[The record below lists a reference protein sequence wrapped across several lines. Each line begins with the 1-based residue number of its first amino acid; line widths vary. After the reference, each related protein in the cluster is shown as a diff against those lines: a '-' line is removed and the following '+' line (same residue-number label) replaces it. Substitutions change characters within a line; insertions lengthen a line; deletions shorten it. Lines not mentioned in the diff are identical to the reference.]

1 MGVSMSEKRIKKLD
15 PRVERLLLLI
25 LEAEQARRLRETI
38 EGKDLDGEDLER
50 MPRIEEAVLQAPE
63 RAVIR

>member
-1 MGVSMSEKRIKKLD
+1 MGVSMSEKRKKLD

>member
-1 MGVSMSEKRIKKLD
+1 MSKKLD

-25 LEAEQARRLRETI
+25 LEARRARLA
-38 EGKDLDGEDLER
+38 GEDLEGQAP
-50 MPRIEEAVLQAPE
+50 PRIRRIEMTTAPAPE